1 MGDFVNNKE
10 AKNDTTISLFD
21 SLEPL
26 EKTPD
31 KLKKIIKIPEFEF
44 YIQDSFH
51 SHSDILIKEHFKA
64 IQTHGHPVVS
74 SNINNAMLH
83 LSSADPILKKLIK
96 KIGTCIL
103 NIKPASF
110 EFLVEAILNQQL
122 SKKAADTIVSRVRKL
137 TKKGSL
143 TYAEITEINVSQ
155 LKAAGVSER
164 KAEYISDLC
173 AKTRTEE
180 LNLDNLNKLTND
192 EIIAMLTK
200 VKGIGTWTA
209 HMFLIFA
216 LCRID
221 VFPAEDIALKN
232 AIMIQYGLN
241 EKNYDKRIES
251 IVSKWKPYRSIAS
264 WYLWATANSNSLK
277 E

>member
-1 MGDFVNNKE
+1 MKS
-10 AKNDTTISLFD
+10 AIS
-21 SLEPL
+21 
-26 EKTPD
+26 
-31 KLKKIIKIPEFEF
+31 
-44 YIQDSFH
+44 
-51 SHSDILIKEHFKA
+51 
-64 IQTHGHPVVS
+64 
-74 SNINNAMLH
+74 H
-83 LSSADPILKKLIK
+83 LSSVDPILKKLIK
-96 KIGTCIL
+96 KIGACLL

-137 TKKGSL
+137 TKSGSL
-143 TYAEITEINVSQ
+143 TYAEIAEINHSQ
-155 LKAAGVSER
+155 FKTAGVSER

-173 AKTRTEE
+173 NKTKTDE
-180 LNLDNLNKLTND
+180 LNLTNLETLTDD

-216 LCRID
+216 LCRSD

-232 AIMIQYGLN
+232 AIMTQYGLN
-241 EKNYDKRIES
+241 EKNYDKKIES

-264 WYLWATANSNSLK
+264 WYLWASTNSNTK